1 MHKLTLINIL
11 AYSIDNEG
19 FFSANFGKNVNI
31 IHGRNT
37 SGKSTLMQSILYAMG
52 INDSKENLNEILKQN
67 VIFRLEC
74 KIEHDSIISKIV
86 FARSDDT
93 LIIRIDDNPPLRF
106 DGINGNSSFEY
117 ARYKEVF
124 NNLFNFRL
132 MLQKQ
137 SDFTNAPIEAAFL
150 PFYISQSVGWVYLR
164 ESIGDYRFYKDFKFD
179 FLDYYTGIKNG
190 TDRLKKYTLQKEK
203 KQLEY
208 ELNQLDQYRSNN
220 KEIKLTENMEKRF
233 KGRSL
238 DYLKNYDGLATK
250 LAIEEAEHGK
260 LCNKLSML
268 RGRQKVLMHT
278 VKNLKLQKP
287 RVDRC
292 PVCEQT
298 LPGDIRDLYI
308 YEQDFNDAVRQKE
321 HISAEI
327 KKTAAELNSVE
338 KKVQKSNIIIND
350 EYEIL
355 KSIRNEEVSLESWIN
370 HHANVILINEIEKNK
385 KNYNDKISLIQSEI
399 DELGSDHEIN
409 KLRTTVEQEFI
420 KIFERKANYLGV
432 EIPKNEK
439 YRELYSITSFPYQ
452 GVELHKIVM
461 AYHFSFY
468 EMINKR
474 TAIHKFPFLLDAILK
489 EDIDSESRELIFKF
503 ISNES
508 NNQEQIL
515 LTIAEFKK
523 EKDPLEG
530 NALFNVDEINKIY
543 FHNTAKQ
550 ICIGNAK
557 SVRSFLFK
565 RNLNDVEKILL
576 DDAFLLLQTV

>member
-11 AYSIDNEG
+11 AYSVDNEG
-19 FFSANFGKNVNI
+19 VFSANFGKNVNI

-37 SGKSTLMQSILYAMG
+37 SGKSTLMQSILYSMG

-74 KIEHDSIISKIV
+74 KIEHDSIISKVV

-93 LIIRIDDNPPLRF
+93 LIIRIDDNQPLRF

-124 NNLFNFRL
+124 NNLLKFRL

-179 FLDYYTGIKNG
+179 YLDYYTGIKNG

-208 ELNQLDQYRSNN
+208 ELNQLDQYKSNN
-220 KEIKLTENMEKRF
+220 KEIKLSENMEKRF
-233 KGRSL
+233 KGKTL
-238 DYLKNYDGLATK
+238 DYLKSYDGLATK

-308 YEQDFNDAVRQKE
+308 YEQDVNDAVRQKE

-327 KKTAAELNSVE
+327 KKTAANLNSVE

-350 EYEIL
+350 EYETL
-355 KSIRNEEVSLESWIN
+355 KSIRDEEVSFESWIN
-370 HHANVILINEIEKNK
+370 HHANIILINEIEKNK

-399 DELGSDHEIN
+399 DELGSDQEIN
-409 KLRTTVEQEFI
+409 KMRTTVEQEFI

-439 YRELYSITSFPYQ
+439 YRDLYSITSFPYQ

-474 TAIHKFPFLLDAILK
+474 TANHKLPFLLDAILK